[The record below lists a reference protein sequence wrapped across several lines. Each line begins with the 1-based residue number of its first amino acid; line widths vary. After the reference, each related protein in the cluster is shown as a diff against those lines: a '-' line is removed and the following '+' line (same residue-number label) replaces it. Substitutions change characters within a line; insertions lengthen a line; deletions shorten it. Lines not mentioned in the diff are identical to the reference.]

1 MNVELTTDQEA
12 LRDEGTPAEQK
23 SMELLVALGDIYG
36 ADRLVAVTSVHVS
49 GASYKIVGE
58 AGVEF
63 LEEFA
68 KTARLRVRTTVNP
81 VGMDLE
87 AWRECGIPEEFAAQ
101 QQRIVGAYHTMG
113 AEATWSCIPYQIGNR
128 PGRGEHVAWA
138 ESSAAIFANS
148 VLGARTNREGGP
160 AALAAGVT
168 GWTPDYGLHR
178 TENRRA
184 TVRVRVVASVSGYEY
199 SLLGHHLGQRLGAG
213 VPLLE
218 GLRGEEDDLKAFG
231 AALATSS
238 DITLFHIHGVT
249 PEWRD
254 ADSTELET
262 VAVTADD
269 LQEARTQLTSAEE
282 YALIAFGCPQLS
294 PEELTQVA
302 NLMEAEEPARPV
314 WVFTSRAVAA
324 QAEVAVQRIRAAG
337 GRVVLDT
344 CPEVT
349 PLDLIAS
356 TVGSP
361 SAKAAVYLPS
371 LSGQGVYLADSEDL
385 MRGAS

>member
-1 MNVELTTDQEA
+1 MKLTADQRA
-12 LRDEGTPAEQK
+12 LRDGGTAAERQ
-23 SMELLVALGDIYG
+23 SMELLVALGEIYG
-36 ADRLVAVTSVHVS
+36 AEGLVAVTSVHVS
-49 GASYKIVGE
+49 GASFKIVGE
-58 AGVEF
+58 AGREF

-68 KTARLRVRTTVNP
+68 QTARVRVRTTVNP
-81 VGMDLE
+81 LGMDLD
-87 AWRECGIPEEFAAQ
+87 AWRECGIPEAFALEQ
-101 QQRIVGAYHTMG
+101 LRIVAAYRAMG

-128 PGRGEHVAWA
+128 PAPGEHVAWA

-178 TENRRA
+178 SENRRA
-184 TVRVRVVASVSGYEY
+184 TVRVRVIPSVAGYEF
-199 SLLGHHLGQRLGAG
+199 SLLGHHLGQRLGGG

-218 GLRGEEDDLKAFG
+218 GVEGEEDDLKALG

-238 DITLFHIHGVT
+238 DITLFHVKGLT
-249 PEWRD
+249 PEWQE
-254 ADSTELET
+254 ADSPDLDLVEVSAT
-262 VAVTADD
+262 D
-269 LQEARTQLTSAEE
+269 LQEARRELTSAEE
-282 YALIAFGCPQLS
+282 YRLIAFGCPQLS
-294 PEELTQVA
+294 AKELAAVA
-302 NLMEAEEPARPV
+302 DLMEAEKPERPV

-324 QAEVAVQRIRAAG
+324 QADGVVRRIRDAG

-349 PLDLIAS
+349 PLDLIAP

-371 LSGQGVYLADSEDL
+371 LSGQGVYLADSEEL
-385 MRGAS
+385 LRGTP